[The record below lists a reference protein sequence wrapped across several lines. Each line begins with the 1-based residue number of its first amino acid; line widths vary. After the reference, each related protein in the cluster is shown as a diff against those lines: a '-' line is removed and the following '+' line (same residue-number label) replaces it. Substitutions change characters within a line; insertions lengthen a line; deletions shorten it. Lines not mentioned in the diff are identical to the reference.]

1 VNRLKTKEFNKMY
14 WINRIT
20 KELEENG
27 EPIWYDADLIK
38 KLDYFKI
45 LETDLNR
52 MSLITFR

>member
-1 VNRLKTKEFNKMY
+1 MKTKEFNKMY